1 VIRPP
6 APLLVLLPALALT
19 ACEVIVPLAAP
30 MVLVSEIPLD
40 PLQIP
45 RAPLPP
51 AEREGGKVV
60 LVIPADVRSASVPVR
75 PESGMRTVIVRV
87 GAVVDQAVRTSLE
100 GVLRDG
106 PWPGE
111 LPAASPGAD
120 AIVRIEAVRLTYR
133 ERRLRGEWKAGEL
146 IQTYESR
153 VTLAFDLQLSD
164 AAGRFVQSRTYQD
177 DDGRFVWTIPSEA
190 SAPALEWLES
200 HLHQTA
206 GRLAQQAAADLHR
219 WLRAE
224 RMKPR
229 SL

>member
-1 VIRPP
+1 
-6 APLLVLLPALALT
+6 
-19 ACEVIVPLAAP
+19 
-30 MVLVSEIPLD
+30 MVLVSEIPID

-51 AEREGGKVV
+51 AEREGAKVV

-87 GAVVDQAVRTSLE
+87 GTLLDQAVRTSFE

-111 LPAASPGAD
+111 LTAASPGAD
-120 AIVRIEAVRLTYR
+120 AVVKIEAVRLTYR
-133 ERRLRGEWKAGEL
+133 ERRLRGQWKGGEL

-153 VTLAFDLQLSD
+153 ATLAFDLTVSD
-164 AAGRFVQSRTYQD
+164 AAGRFVHSHTYQD

-190 SAPALEWLES
+190 SAPELKWLES
-200 HLHQTA
+200 HLHATA

>member
-1 VIRPP
+1 VIRPQ
-6 APLLVLLPALALT
+6 APLLVLALVLT
-19 ACEVIVPLAAP
+19 ACEVIVPLVAP

-45 RAPLPP
+45 RAPFPP

-60 LVIPADVRSASVPVR
+60 LVIPADVRSATVPVR

-87 GAVVDQAVRTSLE
+87 GAMVDQAVRTSFE
-100 GVLRDG
+100 SVLRDG
-106 PWPGE
+106 LWLGE

-120 AIVRIEAVRLTYR
+120 AIVKIEAVRLTYG
-133 ERRLRGEWKAGEL
+133 ERRLRGEWKGGEL

-153 VTLAFDLQLSD
+153 ATLAFDVKVSD
-164 AAGRFVQSRTYQD
+164 ARGRLVQSRTYQD

-190 SAPALEWLES
+190 SAPELKWLES

>member
-1 VIRPP
+1 MF
-6 APLLVLLPALALT
+6 ALMLA
-19 ACEVIVPLAAP
+19 ACQVVVPMVAP
-30 MVLVSEIPLD
+30 MVLVSEISLD
-40 PLQIP
+40 PQQIP

-51 AEREGGKVV
+51 AERERGTVV
-60 LVIPADVRSASVPVR
+60 LVIPADVRSTTVPVR

-87 GAVVDQAVRTSLE
+87 GAVVDHAVRTSFE

-106 PWPGE
+106 PSLGE
-111 LPAASPGAD
+111 LPAALPGAD
-120 AIVRIEAVRLTYR
+120 AIVVIEAVRLTYR
-133 ERRLRGEWKAGEL
+133 ERRLRSEWKGGEL
-146 IQTYESR
+146 VQTYESR
-153 VTLAFDLQLSD
+153 ATLAFDVKLSD
-164 AAGRFVQSRTYQD
+164 ARGRLVQSRIYED

-190 SAPALEWLES
+190 SAPELKWLES

>member
-1 VIRPP
+1 VIRPQ
-6 APLLVLLPALALT
+6 APLLALLAALVLT
-19 ACEVIVPLAAP
+19 ACEVVVPMVAP

-51 AEREGGKVV
+51 AEREGATVV
-60 LVIPADVRSASVPVR
+60 LVIPADVRSAAVPVR

-87 GAVVDQAVRTSLE
+87 GAMVDAAVRTSFE

-106 PWPGE
+106 PWLGD

-120 AIVRIEAVRLTYR
+120 AIVKIEAVRLAYR
-133 ERRLRGEWKAGEL
+133 ERRLGSEWKGGEL

-153 VTLAFDLQLSD
+153 ATLAFDVKVSD
-164 AAGRFVQSRTYQD
+164 AGGRLVHSRIYED

-190 SAPALEWLES
+190 SAPELRWLEA

>member
-6 APLLVLLPALALT
+6 APLLALLPALVLA

-30 MVLVSEIPLD
+30 MVLVSEIPID

-51 AEREGGKVV
+51 AEREGAKVV
-60 LVIPADVRSASVPVR
+60 LVIPAKVRSVSVPVR

-87 GAVVDQAVRTSLE
+87 GALVDQAVRTSFE

-106 PWPGE
+106 PWSGE

-120 AIVRIEAVRLTYR
+120 AIVKIEAVRLTYR
-133 ERRLRGEWKAGEL
+133 ERRLRGDWKAGEL

-153 VTLAFDLQLSD
+153 VALAFDLTVSD
-164 AAGRFVQSRTYQD
+164 AAGRFVHGRTYED

-190 SAPALEWLES
+190 SAPELKWLES
-200 HLHQTA
+200 HLHATA
-206 GRLAQQAAADLHR
+206 GRLAQKAAADLHR